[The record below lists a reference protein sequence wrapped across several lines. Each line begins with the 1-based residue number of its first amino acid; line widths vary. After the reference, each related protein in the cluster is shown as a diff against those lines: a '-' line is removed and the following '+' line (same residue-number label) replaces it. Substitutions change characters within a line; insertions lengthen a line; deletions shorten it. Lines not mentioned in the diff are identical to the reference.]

1 MSRRSTSFSG
11 QWAGRLVEMLES
23 PAYRALSLSAI
34 RVINRIEI
42 ELAHHGG
49 QDNGRLPVTFDDFEQ
64 YGIHR
69 HAIAPAIREAQALG
83 FIEVTERGRAG
94 SANRRAPNRFRL
106 TFRPTKG
113 ARNDGTHEWRKIET
127 SEQAAIL
134 AKQSRLAKSESLVAK
149 GAGSDPR
156 KAHQRPVGHGAETD
170 TTGLSSETTTTIY
183 ISGRAR
189 DVA

>member
-11 QWAGRLVEMLES
+11 QWAGRLVELLES

-49 QDNGRLPVTFDDFEQ
+49 QDNGCLPVTFDDFEQ

-83 FIEVTERGRAG
+83 FIEVTKRGLAG
-94 SANRRAPNRFRL
+94 SANRRRPNLFRL
-106 TFRPTKG
+106 TFRPIKR
-113 ARNDGTHEWRKIET
+113 ALNDGTHEWRKIET
-127 SEQAAIL
+127 QEQAEIL
-134 AKQSRLAKSESLVAK
+134 ARAARIAKSESLVVE
-149 GAGSDPR
+149 SDESGPL
-156 KAHQRPVGHGAETD
+156 KPHHKSPNHSAETG
-170 TTGLSSETTTTIY
+170 TTGLSAETTTTLY
-183 ISGRAR
+183 ISGRGR
-189 DVA
+189 HVA